1 MRGGEILKLR
11 DRVSNAVYSFMEKR
25 GALNDIYGRVSRYGM
40 RYVSDD
46 SIMESSDVYE
56 LVQDISNQVALAE
69 PVVIGPDGKEVKKHH
84 LLSILQK
91 PNDYLTG
98 FEFSKLETNTLL
110 INGEVFPITDSDQ
123 LHLGYNIQTELNE
136 RLVEQFKMNGQTIPG
151 PMIRHIKNIGV
162 DALKGAGIIDLA
174 KNTLEGVLSA
184 ENVLTD
190 KYTKGGLLAF
200 LLKLDAHINPNN
212 SAQTKIVSKIL
223 DQLEGTQDGDN
234 HSVKMI
240 PLGKGYSIETLK
252 SPVDDAAIMNYLGVY
267 KKDLGKFLGINVET
281 YQALMK
287 TDIEKAM
294 MYLHNK
300 AVKPILKNKSEHYS
314 ALFFMPNSGYK
325 VEWKINI
332 LDFVPYSTK
341 TNIGYNI
348 VRTGITTPDNVAEM
362 LGFPKQDIPATQT
375 VYISNDLSEIGKNDA
390 TDNSLTTE
398 DDLKG
403 GDKNGEKGNSDV

>member
-1 MRGGEILKLR
+1 MKLR
-11 DRVSNAVYSFMEKR
+11 DRLSNAVYGFMKR
-25 GALNDIYGRVSRYGM
+25 RGYIEDIFGRYSRYGQ
-40 RYVSDD
+40 RYVTDS

-69 PVVIGPDGKEVKKHH
+69 PVVIGPNGDEIKNHH
-84 LLSILQK
+84 LLKILRN
-91 PNDYLTG
+91 PNNYLTG

-110 INGEVFPITDSDQ
+110 INGEAFPFTDQDQ
-123 LHLGYNIQTELNE
+123 LHLAYGVTTKINDKLQEE
-136 RLVEQFKMNGQTIPG
+136 FEMNGQKIPSS
-151 PMIRHIKNIGV
+151 MIRHEKNMGV
-162 DALKGAGIIDLA
+162 DAIKGAGIIDLA
-174 KNTLEGVLSA
+174 KNTLDGVLSA
-184 ENVLTD
+184 EKVLTD

-212 SAQTKIVSKIL
+212 SAQTKIVKAIL
-223 DQLEGTQDGDN
+223 DQLEGTQDDSN

-252 SPVDDAAIMNYLGVY
+252 SPVDDAAILNYLGVY
-267 KKDLGKFLGINVET
+267 KKDLGKFLGINVDT

-287 TDIEKAM
+287 SDIEKAM

-314 ALFFMPNSGYK
+314 ALFFLPNSGYQ

-348 VRTGITTPDNVAEM
+348 VRTGITSPDNVAEM
-362 LGFPKQDIPATQT
+362 LGFPRQNVPETQAI
-375 VYISNDLSEIGKNDA
+375 YISNDLTEIGKKNA
-390 TDNSLTTE
+390 TDNSLPTG
-398 DDLKG
+398 DDVKG
-403 GDKNGEKGNSDV
+403 GDGNEKEGNSDI

>member
-1 MRGGEILKLR
+1 MKLR

-25 GALNDIYGRVSRYGM
+25 GALDDIYGRVSRYGM
-40 RYVSDD
+40 RYVTDD

-69 PVVIGPDGKEVKKHH
+69 PVVIGPDGNEVKNHF
-84 LLSILQK
+84 LLSILKQ
-91 PNDYLTG
+91 PNQYLTG

-123 LHLGYNIQTELNE
+123 IHLAYNVQTELNE
-136 RLVEQFKMNGQTIPG
+136 QLVEQFKMNGEPIPG
-151 PMIRHIKNIGV
+151 PMIRHIKNVGV

-223 DQLEGTQDGDN
+223 DQLEGVQDENN

-267 KKDLGKFLGINVET
+267 KKDLGKFLGINVDT
-281 YQALMK
+281 YQSLMK

-300 AVKPILKNKSEHYS
+300 AIKPILKNKSEHYS
-314 ALFFMPNSGYK
+314 ALFFTPKSGYR

-348 VRTGITTPDNVAEM
+348 VRTAITSPDNVAEM
-362 LGFPKQDIPATQT
+362 LGFPKQNTPETQA
-375 VYISNDLSEIGKNDA
+375 VYISNDLTEIGKKNA
-390 TDNSLTTE
+390 TDNSLPTE

-403 GDKNGEKGNSDV
+403 GDKNDEKGNSNV